1 MNFQLDSMIEILLSA
16 DNQRRTEAEKYLQ
29 DIITTSF
36 EEAVDSFLAVMSHQ
50 NPNVRCD
57 SCRLRRWEPFSS
69 RKSISTTRILFLDF
83 PRTS

>member
-50 NPNVRCD
+50 NPNV
-57 SCRLRRWEPFSS
+57 
-69 RKSISTTRILFLDF
+69 
-83 PRTS
+83 